1 MLGLIFSIALL
12 LINKLVHL
20 MMFYVIKIQFHKQF
34 DWRRIVKKT
43 ISWNDFAFAF
53 NLIRVQPFFFSLEY
67 H

>member
-34 DWRRIVKKT
+34 DWRRIVKKQYHGM
-43 ISWNDFAFAF
+43 ILPLL
-53 NLIRVQPFFFSLEY
+53 LI
-67 H
+67 